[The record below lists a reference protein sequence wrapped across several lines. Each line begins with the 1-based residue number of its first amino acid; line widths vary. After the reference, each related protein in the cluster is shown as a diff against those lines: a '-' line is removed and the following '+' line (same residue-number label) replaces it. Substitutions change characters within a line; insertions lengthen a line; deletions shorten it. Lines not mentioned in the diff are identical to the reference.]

1 VSNEIRILIA
11 DDHPLVRKALRDAL
25 AEDTALR
32 IVAEADNGA
41 AAMELIQ
48 QTQPDVAILDI
59 HMPKLNGIELARTI
73 QLERLPTAVIILT
86 GDEEPELLHTALKAG
101 VKGYLRKDSAIVEII
116 ASVRAVAAGKL
127 FISAGFSGE
136 LPHPQSLVN
145 APPALKNLTP
155 AERRILKLI
164 AEGRSSKDIAETM
177 SIHYRTVDN
186 HRTRISHKLNLH
198 GSHAL
203 LRFAIEHKD
212 ELV

>member
-1 VSNEIRILIA
+1 MSNEIRILIA

-25 AEDTALR
+25 AEDTALK

-41 AAMELIQ
+41 AALDMIQ
-48 QTQPDVAILDI
+48 QTHPDIAILDI
-59 HMPKLNGIELARTI
+59 HMPKLSGIELARTI
-73 QLERLPTAVIILT
+73 QSERFHTAVIILT

-101 VKGYLRKDSAIVEII
+101 VKGYLRKDSAIIEII
-116 ASVRAVAAGKL
+116 ASVRAISTGKL
-127 FISAGFSGE
+127 FISAGFSSE
-136 LPHPQSLVN
+136 LPHPRLTENTS
-145 APPALKNLTP
+145 PTLKDLTP
-155 AERRILKLI
+155 SERRILKLI

-177 SIHYRTVDN
+177 RIHYRTVDN
-186 HRTRISHKLNLH
+186 HRTHISRKLNLN

>member
-1 VSNEIRILIA
+1 MSNEIRILIA
-11 DDHPLVRKALRDAL
+11 DDHPLLRKALRDAL

-41 AAMELIQ
+41 AALDMIQ
-48 QTQPDVAILDI
+48 QTNPDIAILDI

-73 QLERLPTAVIILT
+73 QSERFPTAVIILT
-86 GDEEPELLHTALKAG
+86 GDEEPELLQTALKAG

-116 ASVRAVAAGKL
+116 ASVRAVSAGKL

-136 LPHPQSLVN
+136 LPDPRTPEN
-145 APPALKNLTP
+145 ASPALKDLTP

-177 SIHYRTVDN
+177 RIHYRTVDN
-186 HRTRISHKLNLH
+186 HRTHISRKLNLH